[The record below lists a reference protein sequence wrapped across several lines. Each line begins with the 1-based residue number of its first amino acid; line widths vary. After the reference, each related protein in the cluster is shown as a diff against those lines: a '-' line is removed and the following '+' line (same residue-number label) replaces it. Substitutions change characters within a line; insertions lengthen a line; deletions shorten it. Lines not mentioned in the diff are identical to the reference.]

1 VRLVLDV
8 VIAVVAG
15 AAENIGLGGL
25 HFLDGDAGS
34 VLAIALRAFRTAEV
48 VLHAVLA
55 AHRILAHR
63 QHAVV
68 INYFIM
74 PLPLWGIRQCCD
86 PAVCLS
92 VACSWLKTVHF
103 RAMVTVE
110 VKPTGQRGGRNGRR
124 HIVSLPSGR
133 RLTGTGSA
141 IGHVCVSEQ

>member
-63 QHAVV
+63 QHSLLSSSTTLLCLQGRIKHLVGPTH
-68 INYFIM
+68 FTM
-74 PLPLWGIRQCCD
+74 PGPQ
-86 PAVCLS
+86 
-92 VACSWLKTVHF
+92 
-103 RAMVTVE
+103 
-110 VKPTGQRGGRNGRR
+110 
-124 HIVSLPSGR
+124 SL
-133 RLTGTGSA
+133 
-141 IGHVCVSEQ
+141 C